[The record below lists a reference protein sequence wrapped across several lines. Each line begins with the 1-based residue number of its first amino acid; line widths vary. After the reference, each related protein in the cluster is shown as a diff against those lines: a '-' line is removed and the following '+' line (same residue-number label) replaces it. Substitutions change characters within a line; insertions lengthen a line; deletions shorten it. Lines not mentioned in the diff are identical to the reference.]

1 MDMTDTIETADVI
14 GAAAA
19 APEAAMAAPPAV
31 AVKLADLWPAAMLAL
46 GLVLTVAWNAGLF
59 WLLYSVV

>member
-1 MDMTDTIETADVI
+1 MDMTDTTESADVI

-19 APEAAMAAPPAV
+19 APEAAMTASPAAG
-31 AVKLADLWPAAMLAL
+31 VKLADLWPAATLVL